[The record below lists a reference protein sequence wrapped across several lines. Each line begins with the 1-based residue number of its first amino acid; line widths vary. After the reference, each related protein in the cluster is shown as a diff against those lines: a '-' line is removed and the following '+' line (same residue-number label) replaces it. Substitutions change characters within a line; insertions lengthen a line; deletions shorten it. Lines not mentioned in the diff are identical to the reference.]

1 MDGKR
6 ALEPQGETRGTRTRS
21 RKREQGTFGAACR
34 PDDCA
39 CNDAV
44 TTSTTPRKA
53 GGLGAGRG
61 SLRTAMRRS
70 SDL

>member
-44 TTSTTPRKA
+44 TTSTTPTKA
-53 GGLGAGRG
+53 LAPGVARF
-61 SLRTAMRRS
+61 APP
-70 SDL
+70 